1 LDRNANSDEVR
12 RPICTLL
19 GETGVWAVQHQSTY
33 IRFWLGVGTAMFDG
47 DLLSGQD
54 DLCPQALAILQYDSD
69 GWQPQNEPVDYVEDS
84 PELRIH

>member
-1 LDRNANSDEVR
+1 LDRDATSAEAR

-19 GETGVWAVQHQSTY
+19 GEIGVWTIQHQTTY
-33 IRFWLGVGTAMFDG
+33 TQFLVKGAAMFDG

-69 GWQPQNEPVDYVEDS
+69 GWQPQNAPVDYVEDS